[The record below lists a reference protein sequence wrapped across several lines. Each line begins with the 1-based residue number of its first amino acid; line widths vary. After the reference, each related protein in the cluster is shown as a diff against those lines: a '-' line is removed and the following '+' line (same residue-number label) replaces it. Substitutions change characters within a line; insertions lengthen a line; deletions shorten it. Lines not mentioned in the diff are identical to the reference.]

1 MNVTMNR
8 VIIPNAITIINIVG
22 TSGNILH
29 HVVNTGVFPT
39 NLSKFVLNVS
49 EQYAYKM
56 VHRV

>member
-49 EQYAYKM
+49 EQY
-56 VHRV
+56 VV